1 MNFLFCFSGAVAFAF
16 GCDIYDVIMT
26 EKGLKAGVAVE
37 GNAFL
42 VGSKRTC
49 PAS

>member
-26 EKGLKAGVAVE
+26 EKGRCCCGGKRLSGGV
-37 GNAFL
+37 
-42 VGSKRTC
+42 
-49 PAS
+49 